1 MLRVATELMGYSIGA
16 TDGLI
21 GKVDDVYF
29 DDNRWAVRYLVAD
42 TGGWLS
48 DRKVLITPIS
58 IGQPDWLSRML
69 PVTLTKKQV
78 EHSPSI
84 DTHKPV
90 SRQHEAAYME
100 YYGYPFY
107 WSGDSLWGIG
117 AYPGH
122 LSLPAAIK
130 TDLKKANRK
139 KQKATNA
146 GGHRLDHH
154 LRSSSE
160 AIGHH
165 VQATDGEIGHVS
177 DFLIDDLTWA
187 IRYLVVNTSNWWLGH
202 KVLIA
207 PNWIGDVSWSDAKVH
222 VNVTQKAV
230 QKAPAYDADAVLDRQ
245 REDAIHKHYGRQAYW
260 ELEPVTELMDLER
273 S

>member
-1 MLRVATELMGYSIGA
+1 MLRVVTELMGYSIRA

-29 DDNRWAVRYLVAD
+29 DDHKWTVRYLVAD

-58 IGQPDWLSRML
+58 LGQPDWLNKML
-69 PVTLTKKQV
+69 PVALTKRQV
-78 EHSPSI
+78 ENSPSI

-90 SRQHEAAYME
+90 SRQHEAEYMG

-107 WSGDSLWGIG
+107 WSGDSLWGMG

-122 LSLPAAIK
+122 LTLPEAIK
-130 TDLKKANRK
+130 TDLKKATRK
-139 KQKATNA
+139 KKAADA
-146 GGHRLDHH
+146 GGRPDHH

-160 AIGHH
+160 VSGHH
-165 VQATDGEIGHVS
+165 VQAKDGEIGHVS
-177 DFLIDDLTWA
+177 DLLIDDLTWA
-187 IRYLVVNTSNWWLGH
+187 IRYLVVNTSNWWMGH
-202 KVLIA
+202 KVIVS
-207 PNWIGDVSWSDAKVH
+207 PSWITDVSWSDAKVH

-230 QKAPAYDADAVLDRQ
+230 QKAPAYDAEAVLDRQ
-245 REDAIHKHYGRQAYW
+245 REEAIHEHYGRQPYW
-260 ELEPVTELMDLER
+260 AMEPITHLMDLER

>member
-1 MLRVATELMGYSIGA
+1 MLRNVTELKGYSIRA

-21 GKVDDVYF
+21 GKVADVYF
-29 DDNRWAVRYLVAD
+29 DDNKWTVRYLVAD

-58 IGQPDWLSRML
+58 IGKADWLNQML
-69 PVTLTKKQV
+69 PVSLTKKQV

-84 DTHKPV
+84 DTHRPV
-90 SRQHEAAYME
+90 SRQHEVEYMG

-107 WSGDSLWGIG
+107 WSGDSLWGVG

-122 LSLPAAIK
+122 LTLPDAIEAN
-130 TDLKKANRK
+130 LKKHSA
-139 KQKATNA
+139 ANA

-160 AIGHH
+160 VIGYH

-177 DFLIDDLTWA
+177 DLLVDERTWA
-187 IRYLVVNTSNWWLGH
+187 IRYLVVNTSNWWVGH
-202 KVLIA
+202 HVLVA
-207 PNWIGDVSWSDAKVH
+207 PKWITDVSWEDSRVH
-222 VNVTQKAV
+222 VNVTQKAI
-230 QKAPAYDADAVLDRQ
+230 QSAPVYDAAAALDRQ
-245 REDAIHKHYGRQAYW
+245 REEALHKHYGQPAYW
-260 ELEPVTELMDLER
+260 EMESVTDLIDLER